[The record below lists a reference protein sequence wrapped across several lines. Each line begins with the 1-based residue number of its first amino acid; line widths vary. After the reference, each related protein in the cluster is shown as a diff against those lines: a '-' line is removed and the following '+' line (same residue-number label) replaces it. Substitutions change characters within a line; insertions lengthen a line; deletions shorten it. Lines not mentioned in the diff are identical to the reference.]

1 MDQEPH
7 TIPSAIVHRAAIEAG
22 LARRLR
28 EAAVTLRR
36 LAGTMKYHPIT
47 GARPASSA
55 ALTAGLDELSVVLN
69 EIDRGAAERAEAEA
83 FLNAR
88 GGPMAREI
96 RAGHESLMHQVQVT
110 AAALEVL
117 RGLLATP
124 DGAALDAPYGSSAP
138 RRHHPGALCTMVA
151 ERAESL
157 ATALETVAVLKAN
170 VPMGE
175 S

>member
-7 TIPSAIVHRAAIEAG
+7 TILPEIAHRAAVEAD

-28 EAAVTLRR
+28 GAAVTLRR
-36 LAGTMKYHPIT
+36 LAGTMKYHPVT
-47 GARPASSA
+47 GARPTPST
-55 ALTAGLDELSVVLN
+55 ALTVGLDVLSHVLN
-69 EIDRGAAERAEAEA
+69 EIDRGAAERAEEEA

-96 RAGHESLMHQVQVT
+96 GAGHESLMQQVQVT

-117 RGLLATP
+117 RGLLTTP

-151 ERAESL
+151 ERAEGL
-157 ATALETVAVLKAN
+157 ATALEIVAVLKAN
-170 VPMGE
+170 VPAGE
-175 S
+175 P